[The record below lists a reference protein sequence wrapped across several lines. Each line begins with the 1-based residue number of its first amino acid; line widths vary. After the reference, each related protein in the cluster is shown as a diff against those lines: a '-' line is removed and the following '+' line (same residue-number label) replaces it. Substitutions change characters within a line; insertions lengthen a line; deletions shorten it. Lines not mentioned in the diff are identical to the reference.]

1 MLTKTKQKLSHF
13 RKQGS
18 PLASIV
24 DFSLWTARSGLNPK
38 NRGFWF
44 VCLLNICF
52 VTAWF
57 LTPYRLLIVNAAILF
72 FIIVLVSLLLSYF
85 RTISRTFTHALAVT
99 KQDIGGSLVDIREKH
114 NRSTADFKSTIE
126 QHTTTMNG
134 KLNDTLTSINRHTEA
149 TTEKV
154 ETELDIVGQRMI
166 ELAEEIQSL
175 RVHSIKN
182 VSEIA
187 ERQDIMDSQLS
198 SLNLELSTN
207 SKKIKRYSK
216 RNKQRASDIL
226 SNVDLIK
233 TRLDSSSANEA
244 RTIEYLCDSVDEL
257 KRQLLEISSSNS
269 DDA

>member
-1 MLTKTKQKLSHF
+1 
-13 RKQGS
+13 
-18 PLASIV
+18 
-24 DFSLWTARSGLNPK
+24 
-38 NRGFWF
+38 
-44 VCLLNICF
+44 
-52 VTAWF
+52 
-57 LTPYRLLIVNAAILF
+57 
-72 FIIVLVSLLLSYF
+72 
-85 RTISRTFTHALAVT
+85 
-99 KQDIGGSLVDIREKH
+99 
-114 NRSTADFKSTIE
+114 
-126 QHTTTMNG
+126 
-134 KLNDTLTSINRHTEA
+134 
-149 TTEKV
+149 
-154 ETELDIVGQRMI
+154 MI

-182 VSEIA
+182 VAEIA

-244 RTIEYLCDSVDEL
+244 RTIEYLCDSVDEI